1 MIINNKSNTKNF
13 RDKNL
18 LKSKLNTAQNETN
31 RRIPISFSSLS
42 QKPLSGFQSLSQK
55 HVLKKK
61 NFPPPSYEP
70 SQLTRL
76 RSKALVSLFHSLS
89 FPPTKNSTRSLIS
102 GTHFSVPS
110 SQFPQIIFY
119 IHEFE
124 LNFVLK
130 SVICLLLYW

>member
-18 LKSKLNTAQNETN
+18 LKSKPNTAQNETN

-61 NFPPPSYEP
+61 
-70 SQLTRL
+70 
-76 RSKALVSLFHSLS
+76 KISLPRVTNRVNSLG
-89 FPPTKNSTRSLIS
+89 FAPKP
-102 GTHFSVPS
+102 
-110 SQFPQIIFY
+110 
-119 IHEFE
+119 
-124 LNFVLK
+124 
-130 SVICLLLYW
+130 